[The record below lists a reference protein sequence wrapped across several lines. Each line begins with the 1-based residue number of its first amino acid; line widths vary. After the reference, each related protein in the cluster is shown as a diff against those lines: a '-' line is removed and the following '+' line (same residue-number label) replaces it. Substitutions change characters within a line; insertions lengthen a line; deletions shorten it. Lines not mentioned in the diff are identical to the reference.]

1 VKVITQLKLGIIL
14 KMLHDNLQKAKE
26 TKTEKEQ
33 NELLEIQATLD
44 EYKNILATNLGRI
57 VLPSMKQFE
66 S

>member
-1 VKVITQLKLGIIL
+1 
-14 KMLHDNLQKAKE
+14 MLHDNLQKAKE